1 VRTLPRDA
9 ELLGDMS
16 DGTVVLNATSDE
28 QSPSVH
34 RQTGISVGHRGLL
47 VTAELDNSIKPGGAA
62 GLGWS
67 SAAVD
72 IDLTPD
78 EITALEE
85 HYQARPAGGF

>member
-1 VRTLPRDA
+1 
-9 ELLGDMS
+9 M
-16 DGTVVLNATSDE
+16 
-28 QSPSVH
+28 
-34 RQTGISVGHRGLL
+34 
-47 VTAELDNSIKPGGAA
+47 TAELDNSIKPGGAA